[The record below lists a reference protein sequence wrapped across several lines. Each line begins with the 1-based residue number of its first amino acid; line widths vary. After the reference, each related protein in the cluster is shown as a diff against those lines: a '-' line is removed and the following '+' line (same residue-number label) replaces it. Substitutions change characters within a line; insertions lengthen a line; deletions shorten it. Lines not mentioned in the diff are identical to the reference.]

1 MLVHIFVEIMI
12 KLFQDSLMNRKFKR
26 TEFIWNRNPT
36 LDNII
41 NAAESKWLTKNY
53 WLVVYIKGE
62 EPHFNQ
68 TAFAK

>member
-1 MLVHIFVEIMI
+1 MLNTIMLVHIFVEIMI

-41 NAAESKWLTKNY
+41 NAPESKWLT
-53 WLVVYIKGE
+53 
-62 EPHFNQ
+62 
-68 TAFAK
+68 